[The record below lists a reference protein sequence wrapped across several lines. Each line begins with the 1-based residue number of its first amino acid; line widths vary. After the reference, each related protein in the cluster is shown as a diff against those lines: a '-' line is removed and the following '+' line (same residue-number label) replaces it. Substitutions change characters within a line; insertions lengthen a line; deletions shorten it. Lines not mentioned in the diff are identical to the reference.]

1 MHGCGMS
8 RLKNENLKMVTLG
21 NKNVS
26 QSEFVG
32 KRFCFQ
38 EKKNICFHNN
48 TLDLGKTEK
57 HDVSR
62 SDVSSRRFLLHSGVM
77 KVVNVKLPN
86 LRTFSLA
93 KTAFPNAKIEL
104 SGTCS
109 AKAITSK
116 IKTRSR
122 SDS

>member
-1 MHGCGMS
+1 MF
-8 RLKNENLKMVTLG
+8 LNLNLLENV
-21 NKNVS
+21 
-26 QSEFVG
+26 FAF
-32 KRFCFQ
+32 RR
-38 EKKNICFHNN
+38 KKICFNN
-48 TLDLGKTEK
+48 TFDLGKTEK

-62 SDVSSRRFLLHSGVM
+62 SDVSSRRFLLHSGVT
-77 KVVNVKLPN
+77 KIVNVKLPN

-122 SDS
+122 RDS